1 MQLSRVSRTTIVVVS
16 RMGGKPVVL
25 PESFS
30 REGSR
35 ENWLDHFNNASTV
48 SSWSAEQKL
57 LWLKV
62 WMIGRAQMALK
73 KLPNDTKGS
82 SDAAVKA
89 LGERFEPQS
98 KHELYLLSQRNY
110 SLLE

>member
-1 MQLSRVSRTTIVVVS
+1 MQLLRVSCTTIVIVS

-35 ENWLDHFNNASTV
+35 GDWLDHFNNV
-48 SSWSAEQKL
+48 SAVNSWSTEQNL
-57 LWLKV
+57 LWMKV
-62 WMIGRAQMALK
+62 QMTGRAQMALK

-82 SDAAVKA
+82 SDAAVKTLVRDSSHKA
-89 LGERFEPQS
+89 SVSCTCCR
-98 KHELYLLSQRNY
+98 
-110 SLLE
+110 